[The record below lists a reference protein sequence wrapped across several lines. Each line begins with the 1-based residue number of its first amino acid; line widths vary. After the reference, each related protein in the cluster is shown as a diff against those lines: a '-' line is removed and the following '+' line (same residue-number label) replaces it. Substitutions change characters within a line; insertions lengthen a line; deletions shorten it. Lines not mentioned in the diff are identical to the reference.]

1 MLQRVGRRKDVLDVG
16 CATGYFAKLMSSHD
30 CSVTGIDINVDSVE
44 AAKKYCSR
52 VFVADLDFTGL
63 AEAVQGNSFDV
74 IVFGDVLEHLRYP
87 VRILDEARTLLRADG
102 YVVASIPNIA
112 HGAIRLALLRGD
124 FDYQE
129 FGILDETHLRFF
141 TLKTVEELFLEAGYE
156 IKQIDRTK
164 LELFESSEL
173 TELVPNI
180 SRDEFSEE
188 TIAQV
193 QRDPEFDTL
202 QFVVQAFPMTDEA
215 KLRTI
220 TKRFIGLN
228 TELSNSKSAIA
239 RQSLQL
245 AAARTEISSREPAA
259 QAELAHLTALASDLQ
274 QRVVASDTARTE
286 AVTERDRLSGQLG
299 DLRSELQQ
307 RAAEREALA
316 ADRDMWRGKASSEL
330 PAAQAEIAR
339 LTALASDLQQ
349 RAIAS
354 DAARTEAVAERD
366 RLLSS
371 LQDVS
376 AQLRDLRSEL
386 QQRATEREALAAD
399 RDMWR
404 GKVSSELPAAQAEIA
419 RLTAL
424 ESELQQ
430 RAIASDAAR
439 AEAVAELAGETAAA
453 DAFEAELERLS
464 AIEEASRNLA
474 SEHASLVRENATLWE
489 ELAAMDALQSELESL
504 KEELDAVKAQRESSS
519 VLARQQSLVTQR
531 LQQSLAQGNGRLGAL
546 EGELARLSDAM
557 RGAHEEMLK
566 AQDAFETRNTEAQRA
581 VTRMEDLESQNAE
594 LSRAMRDAHRE
605 MLKAQGEGQQ
615 LRQALESNEELT
627 SEIAVLRSENSAA
640 GARAAEMSQSLE
652 KLRAE
657 YRALQ
662 EWATSQSMLTL
673 ADIQQDTRELVN
685 LIDAVQS
692 SRFWGIKRVLNR
704 ILAALRA

>member
-1 MLQRVGRRKDVLDVG
+1 MRTVPKVLLKDYTAGRHDIDERSLEKNSSLYLMLERVGRRKDVLDVG
-16 CATGYFAKLMSSHD
+16 CATGYLAKLMSSHD
-30 CSVTGIDINVDSVE
+30 CSVTGIDVNADSAE
-44 AAKKYCSR
+44 AAKTYCSR

-63 AEAVQGNSFDV
+63 AEAVEGKSFDV

-129 FGILDETHLRFF
+129 LGILDETHLRFF

-156 IKQIDRTK
+156 IKQVDRTK
-164 LELFESSEL
+164 LALFEGSEL

-202 QFVVQAFPMTDEA
+202 QFVVQAFPLTDEA

-220 TKRFIGLN
+220 TKQFIRAN
-228 TELSNSKSAIA
+228 TELSNAKRIID
-239 RQSLQL
+239 RQNLQL
-245 AAARTEISSREPAA
+245 ATQTEISSREPAA
-259 QAELAHLTALASDLQ
+259 QAE
-274 QRVVASDTARTE
+274 
-286 AVTERDRLSGQLG
+286 
-299 DLRSELQQ
+299 
-307 RAAEREALA
+307 
-316 ADRDMWRGKASSEL
+316 
-330 PAAQAEIAR
+330 IAR
-339 LTALASDLQQ
+339 LTALESELQQ

-354 DAARTEAVAERD
+354 DTARTEAVAERD

-376 AQLRDLRSEL
+376 AQLGDLRSEL
-386 QQRATEREALAAD
+386 QARATEREALAAG
-399 RDMWR
+399 RDLWR

-439 AEAVAELAGETAAA
+439 TEAVAERDRLLSSLQDVSAQLGDLRSELQQRATEREALAAGRDMWRGKVSSELPAAQAEIARLTALESELRQRAIASDAARAEAVAKLAGETAAA

-464 AIEEASRNLA
+464 AIEEASRKLA
-474 SEHASLVRENATLWE
+474 SGHASLVRENATLWE

-504 KEELDAVKAQRESSS
+504 KEELGAVKAQRESSS

-531 LQQSLAQGNGRLGAL
+531 LQQSLAQGNGRIGAL

-605 MLKAQGEGQQ
+605 MLKAQGEGQK

-627 SEIAVLRSENSAA
+627 AEIAVLRSENSAA
-640 GARAAEMSQSLE
+640 GARAAEMSQSLD

-657 YRALQ
+657 YC
-662 EWATSQSMLTL
+662 
-673 ADIQQDTRELVN
+673 
-685 LIDAVQS
+685 
-692 SRFWGIKRVLNR
+692 
-704 ILAALRA
+704 